1 MKYVPLGSSSLNVS
15 RVCLGSMTW
24 GVQNNQ
30 QEANA
35 QIDYALAQNVNFI
48 DTAEMY
54 AVPPSEKTYGKTE
67 TIIGNWLAANPDKR
81 KEIILASKIAG
92 PGFSYIREGS
102 QISGKTVIEAIDTS
116 LVRLKTDYID
126 LYQLHWPNRTS
137 PHFGKHWPNS
147 DGFLAEDSAEETE
160 KMLDILQ
167 GLADSVKAGK
177 IRYCGL
183 SDDTPWGINQYLRLS
198 DKYDLPRMVS
208 IQNEFSL
215 LKTQDWPY
223 LIENCFH
230 ENIAYL
236 PWSPLATGIL
246 TGKYLGGARPAGSR
260 WTYMQRN
267 GLFRDT
273 KNSNAAAQ
281 AYVDLAN
288 KFDITPA
295 QLALAWCD
303 QVKGVTSTIIGATT
317 LKQLED
323 NISAFNIEL
332 PKTLL
337 MEIQNV
343 LKQYPSPF

>member
-30 QEANA
+30 QDANA

-54 AVPPSEKTYGKTE
+54 AVPPSEQTYGKTE
-67 TIIGNWLAANPDKR
+67 AIIGNWLAANPTKR
-81 KEIILASKIAG
+81 KDIVLASKIAG

-116 LVRLKTDYID
+116 LARLQTDYID

-147 DGFLAEDSAEETE
+147 DGFLAEDSAEETD

-167 GLADSVKAGK
+167 GLAESVKAGK

-198 DKYDLPRMVS
+198 EKYDLPRIVS
-208 IQNEFSL
+208 IQNEFNL
-215 LKTQDWPY
+215 LDTKDWPY
-223 LIENCFH
+223 LIENCVR

-246 TGKYLGGARPAGSR
+246 SGKYLNGARPEGSR

-273 KNSNAAAQ
+273 KSSNAAAQ
-281 AYVDLAN
+281 AYVDLAKQFN
-288 KFDITPA
+288 ITPSE
-295 QLALAWCD
+295 LALAWCD

-317 LKQLED
+317 LKQLEE
-323 NISAFNIEL
+323 NISAFKIEL
-332 PKTLL
+332 PAPLIV
-337 MEIQNV
+337 EINDT
-343 LKQYPSPF
+343 LKQYPAPF